1 MRGHSKE
8 GCKGGS
14 SLEQSPQS
22 CGYGPK
28 LLEFKKS
35 LKMLSEKWFQ
45 FWVVLY
51 GARGWTESFWVPSD
65 FGHSIVLRY

>member
-8 GCKGGS
+8 GCKGAS

-35 LKMLSEKWFQ
+35 LKTLSEKWFQ

-51 GARGWTESFWVPSD
+51 GARGWA
-65 FGHSIVLRY
+65 R

>member
-51 GARGWTESFWVPSD
+51 GARGWA
-65 FGHSIVLRY
+65 R